1 LGLVG
6 LRLPPSFHERVPS
19 EIGMSVMKSGIS
31 IRTLKTAERLT
42 RLVMIVTLATA
53 SISKFWSHGR
63 FAEYYFG
70 AFTADKLRIHLPP
83 ALIDGYLQI
92 VPFIE
97 MTIAVALVI
106 TRLKPYSVYAW
117 FAFFL
122 SLEVGHYVL
131 EEWVE
136 RELDDSVLSAGPV
149 LPDPAQPPQLVSL

>member
-1 LGLVG
+1 
-6 LRLPPSFHERVPS
+6 
-19 EIGMSVMKSGIS
+19 MNVMKSGIS
-31 IRTLKTAERLT
+31 VGTLKTAERLT

-53 SISKFWSHGR
+53 SVSKLFSRGG

-83 ALIDGYLQI
+83 ALIEGYLQI
-92 VPFIE
+92 IQFIE

-106 TRLKPYSVYAW
+106 TSLKPYSVYAW

-131 EEWVE
+131 EEWSNVNQMIPYFLLGLACLILPNHRRWFRSDVE
-136 RELDDSVLSAGPV
+136 VI
-149 LPDPAQPPQLVSL
+149 PAAESIGASRK